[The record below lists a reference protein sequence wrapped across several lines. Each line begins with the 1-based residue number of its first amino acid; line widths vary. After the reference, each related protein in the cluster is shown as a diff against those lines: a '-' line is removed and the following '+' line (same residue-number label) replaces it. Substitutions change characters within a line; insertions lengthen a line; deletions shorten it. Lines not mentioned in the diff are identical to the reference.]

1 MPQFFASLI
10 NPNISYWKLLEW
22 CFNGTFFMFFRFSRK
37 CLSTFAKKLS
47 DCHLV
52 VSFFSFIYFLQCPEW
67 RSVEV
72 LCTSHGVARV
82 EVRIQQCEWDATF
95 WFYVGDVFWKSI
107 VEDLILDFGVTRD
120 CLLLFWNC
128 IAMNDYYPPS
138 TLKISCI
145 VFNFFC
151 YFMN

>member
-1 MPQFFASLI
+1 MKIIGVMFQRNVFHVFSFFPGNVCRPLQR
-10 NPNISYWKLLEW
+10 N
-22 CFNGTFFMFFRFSRK
+22 
-37 CLSTFAKKLS
+37 S

-95 WFYVGDVFWKSI
+95 LFYVGDVFWKSI
-107 VEDLILDFGVTRD
+107 VEDLIGDFGVTRD

-128 IAMNDYYPPS
+128 IAMNDYYPPCS

-145 VFNFFC
+145 VFNSFC
-151 YFMN
+151 YFMK